1 MSVMAAQDPDEL
13 GARNR
18 RVLRVLLGIVAALVA
33 SAFAIGIRW

>member
-1 MSVMAAQDPDEL
+1 MSVMAAEGPDEF

-18 RVLRVLLGIVAALVA
+18 RVLRLLLGIVAALVA

>member
-1 MSVMAAQDPDEL
+1 MSVMVAQDPGEL

>member
-1 MSVMAAQDPDEL
+1 MSVMALPDRNEL
-13 GARNR
+13 SARNR

>member
-1 MSVMAAQDPDEL
+1 MSVMMAEDPHEL

-18 RVLRVLLGIVAALVA
+18 RVRRVLLGIVAALVA

>member
-1 MSVMAAQDPDEL
+1 MNEMAAEGPDEL
-13 GARNR
+13 SARNR